1 MNKVKGIECDTP
13 VPIIVKRRPK
23 PDRIDDFEKVMSGT
37 TKDAM
42 TFEGHLGA
50 NILRPTSADDYYR
63 IVFKF
68 DSMRNYLAWEV
79 SEIREQWLQRYAE
92 VTLGEQEQ
100 EILSGLETWFTLPGG
115 EALVPPP
122 KYKMMVVV
130 FISIFPLS
138 LLLGY
143 GIRPFISELHI
154 ISQSAI
160 MSLILVLLMTYIV
173 MPLTSKVFHRWLHSG

>member
-1 MNKVKGIECDTP
+1 MV
-13 VPIIVKRRPK
+13 
-23 PDRIDDFEKVMSGT
+23 T
-37 TKDAM
+37 TICRSN
-42 TFEGHLGA
+42 TRGA
-50 NILRPTSADDYYR
+50 
-63 IVFKF
+63 
-68 DSMRNYLAWEV
+68 
-79 SEIREQWLQRYAE
+79 AE